1 MARCAPMLRKFGFCS
16 AICASRRRGWRVAP
30 ASELENIRASAIC
43 ASRRRGWR
51 VAP

>member
-1 MARCAPMLRKFGFCS
+1 MCGRAS
-16 AICASRRRGWRVAP
+16 AICVSRRKGWRIALV
-30 ASELENIRASAIC
+30 SKKKSIKASAIC